1 MKKLL
6 LSVAVISAMGL
17 SATSNAATT
26 PTVGASGT
34 ITFTGVIN
42 TDSCV
47 VHSDGPGSTGSN
59 LTYNLG
65 TVSSNTLGS
74 EDQPATSGTSM
85 TALPTNLN
93 LVVECSTATTSVDLK
108 LTPTLVSGKGI
119 AVTGGAQNVQIMLTK
134 ADNSI
139 IDFSSGSSTING
151 VISGGNSSMNLKA
164 YYTRK
169 AGKTVADV
177 TAGQANATLAY
188 TLSYN

>member
-1 MKKLL
+1 MKKLI
-6 LSVAVISAMGL
+6 LSIAVISAMGL
-17 SATSNAATT
+17 SATSNAA

-34 ITFTGVIN
+34 ITFNGIIN

-47 VHSDGPGSTGSN
+47 VHSDGPGSSGGN

-65 TVSSNTLGS
+65 TVSSSSLGS
-74 EDQPATSGTSM
+74 EDQPNVSTTNV
-85 TALPTNLN
+85 TALPTDLN
-93 LVVECSTATTSVDLK
+93 LVIECATTPTSVDLK
-108 LTPTLVSGKGI
+108 LTPTQTSGKGI

-139 IDFSSGSSTING
+139 IDFTSGSSTLNG
-151 VISGGNSSMNLKA
+151 LVSGGNSSMNLKA

-169 AGKTVADV
+169 AGKAVADV
-177 TAGQANATLAY
+177 TAGQANATVAY